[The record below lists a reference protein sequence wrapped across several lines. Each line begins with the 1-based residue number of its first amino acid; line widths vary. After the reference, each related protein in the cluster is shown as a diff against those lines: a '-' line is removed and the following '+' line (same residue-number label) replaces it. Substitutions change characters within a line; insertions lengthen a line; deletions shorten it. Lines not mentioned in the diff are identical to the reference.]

1 MKLTTTLN
9 KIRACGPCTSG
20 WQTLLKHVG
29 KDFDPDAEINLL
41 TILESNSV
49 ADMLWTLRATDQ
61 DSKRVASQLA
71 IEFAEQ
77 ALPIFEKRRPNDERP
92 RKAIQAA
99 RDYLDGKISLEELR
113 ASRQAGAHTDAY
125 AADAAYA
132 DAAYAYAAAAA
143 AAAAAYAYA
152 YAADAAAYAA
162 AYAADAAYAAA
173 AADAYAAYAAD
184 AAAADAAAAYA
195 AAAYAADAY
204 AAAAD
209 AYAAY
214 AADAAADAAA
224 AREKALQK
232 QAEIIRTILEP

>member
-41 TILESNSV
+41 TILESNGV

-113 ASRQAGAHTDAY
+113 SCRSH
-125 AADAAYA
+125 AA
-132 DAAYAYAAAAA
+132 
-143 AAAAAYAYA
+143 
-152 YAADAAAYAA
+152 
-162 AYAADAAYAAA
+162 
-173 AADAYAAYAAD
+173 
-184 AAAADAAAAYA
+184 
-195 AAAYAADAY
+195 

-214 AADAAADAAA
+214 AADAAADA
-224 AREKALQK
+224 REKALQK
-232 QAEIIRTILEP
+232 QAEIIRMILEP

>member
-41 TILESNSV
+41 TILESNGV

-61 DSKRVASQLA
+61 DSKRIASQLA

-77 ALPIFEKRRPNDERP
+77 ALPIFEKRRPNDARP
-92 RKAIQAA
+92 RNAIQAA

-113 ASRQAGAHTDAY
+113 TCRSH
-125 AADAAYA
+125 AADADAY
-132 DAAYAYAAAAA
+132 
-143 AAAAAYAYA
+143 
-152 YAADAAAYAA
+152 ADAAAYAA
-162 AYAADAAYAAA
+162 AYAADAAYAAYA
-173 AADAYAAYAAD
+173 AAYAAD
-184 AAAADAAAAYA
+184 AAAYAADAAYA
-195 AAAYAADAY
+195 AYAA
-204 AAAAD
+204 
-209 AYAAY
+209 

-224 AREKALQK
+224 YAAAAADAAADAYAREKARQK
-232 QAEIIRTILEP
+232 QAEIIRMILEA

>member
-9 KIRACGPCTSG
+9 KIRACSPCASG

-49 ADMLWTLRATDQ
+49 ADMLWTLRATNQ
-61 DSKRVASQLA
+61 DSKRIASQLA

-113 ASRQAGAHTDAY
+113 ASRQAGAAAAY
-125 AADAAYA
+125 AAYAAAADAA
-132 DAAYAYAAAAA
+132 DAYAAAAA
-143 AAAAAYAYA
+143 
-152 YAADAAAYAA
+152 
-162 AYAADAAYAAA
+162 
-173 AADAYAAYAAD
+173 YAAYV
-184 AAAADAAAAYA
+184 AAADAAAAYA
-195 AAAYAADAY
+195 AAAYAAADAAYAAAAAAADATYVAAADATY

-209 AYAAY
+209 AAY
-214 AADAAADAAA
+214 AAAA